1 MLHLKSYR
9 VPSCC
14 RLAHFSGFP
23 HGHLHSGLTHRSF
36 VFSLAGFTTR
46 LIYALD
52 FGSAGGVK
60 FGLHIENWNWSVS
73 GLEETNNTYATFGL
87 VFGVRGQKSLQVLPS
102 GPQDYELVAE
112 YEKLKIVLS
121 LDWGIVLDSRPAI
134 FAYRTVDQPLTLSGE
149 SYGPEWFGFNTSV
162 SFCQPTPQD
171 AGINLTSREPLEHWN
186 SMYYDPSL
194 QVIFGDLGGKIAPN
208 NARTWVLA
216 VSITLPILAALIIL
230 SIILI
235 IIFVPSV
242 KTFFM
247 PYNREH
253 LEHQRSTHRSA
264 NDTDSNTKEWK
275 RSMPPRSTE

>member
-1 MLHLKSYR
+1 M
-9 VPSCC
+9 
-14 RLAHFSGFP
+14 
-23 HGHLHSGLTHRSF
+23 
-36 VFSLAGFTTR
+36 FSLAGFTTR